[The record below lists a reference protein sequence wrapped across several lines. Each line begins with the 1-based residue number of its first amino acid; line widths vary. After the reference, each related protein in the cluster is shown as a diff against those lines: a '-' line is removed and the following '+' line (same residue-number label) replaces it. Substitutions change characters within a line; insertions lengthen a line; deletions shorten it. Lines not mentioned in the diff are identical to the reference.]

1 MDPDLSAW
9 GHLAPVQAFQ
19 PGELRVLQ
27 GMLDRG
33 LQSPWTSSAGRLF
46 DAVSALLGLC
56 QCNQYEGQAAVHLEA
71 CLDGARPLGQPVPFR
86 LHEGDVVEVDW
97 APLLRALLDGIREGQ
112 PRRRLSA
119 TFHLALA
126 GAIVSVARRFGQE
139 RVLLTGGCFQ
149 NQNLTELSVDLLR
162 QEGFEPFWH
171 RNVPPNDGGLA
182 AGQLYAVLCRCR
194 ISEHD

>member
-1 MDPDLSAW
+1 
-9 GHLAPVQAFQ
+9 
-19 PGELRVLQ
+19 
-27 GMLDRG
+27 
-33 LQSPWTSSAGRLF
+33 
-46 DAVSALLGLC
+46 
-56 QCNQYEGQAAVHLEA
+56 
-71 CLDGARPLGQPVPFR
+71 
-86 LHEGDVVEVDW
+86 VVEVDW

-112 PRRRLSA
+112 PCRHLSA

-182 AGQLYAVLCRCR
+182 AGQLYAVLCRRR
-194 ISEHD
+194 IGEHD